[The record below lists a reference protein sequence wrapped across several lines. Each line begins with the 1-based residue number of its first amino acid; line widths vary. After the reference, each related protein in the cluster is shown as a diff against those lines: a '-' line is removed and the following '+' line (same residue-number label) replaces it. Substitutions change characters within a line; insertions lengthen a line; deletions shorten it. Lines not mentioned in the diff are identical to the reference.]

1 MKVGILGYPQVGKT
15 TLFSMLTKL
24 DKSAGAPSPAAEMAV
39 GVAKVND
46 PRLTIL
52 TGMFNPKKTVPAT
65 LDLVDLGVFGK
76 KEALR
81 NVDVLIHVVRA
92 FYDEA
97 VPHVN
102 GEVDPTRD
110 LAAMELELIISDLA
124 WIEDRLAKIDRE
136 LKKMLKTGLELERNV
151 LTRFHGQLE
160 AERPLREL
168 ELQDDEL
175 KLISGYGFLSLKP
188 MLFVLNVGEDMLAQ
202 SNHGTTMAPLGSY
215 ANKGNTRILF
225 LCVKIEA
232 ELARLSLDDAAMFMT
247 DLGLD
252 ELGLDRLVREAYALL
267 GRISFFTVGPDEV
280 RAWPIRRGTLAK
292 QAAGA
297 IHSDI
302 ERGFIRAEVVHYDEF
317 IRHQSMTACKEKGVF
332 RLEGKEYLVKEGDMI
347 NFRFNV

>member
-15 TLFSMLTKL
+15 TLFAMLTKL
-24 DKSAGAPSPAAEMAV
+24 EKNVGTSSSAAETSV

-52 TGMFNPKKTVPAT
+52 SGMFKPKKTIPAT
-65 LDLVDLGVFGK
+65 LDLVDLGGFGK

-81 NVDVLIHVVRA
+81 NVDVLAHVVRV
-92 FYDEA
+92 FHDEA
-97 VPHVN
+97 VPHAN
-102 GEVDPTRD
+102 GEVDPARD
-110 LAAMELELIISDLA
+110 IASMELELIISDLA

-136 LKKMLKTGLELERNV
+136 MKKTPKSGLEPEKKL
-151 LTRFHGQLE
+151 LTRFRTQLE
-160 AERPLREL
+160 DERPLREL
-168 ELQDDEL
+168 ELQDDDV
-175 KLISGYGFLSLKP
+175 KLILGYGFLSLKP
-188 MLFVLNVGEDMLAQ
+188 MLFVLNVGEDALAQ
-202 SNHGTTMAPLGSY
+202 SDHDKMMAQLDSY
-215 ANKGNTRILF
+215 ADKPNTRILSV
-225 LCVKIEA
+225 CAKIEA
-232 ELARLSLDDAAMFMT
+232 ELAQLSSEDAALFMT

-252 ELGLDRLVREAYALL
+252 EPGLDRLAREAYGLL

-280 RAWPIRRGTLAK
+280 RAWPIRRGTFAK

-302 ERGFIRAEVVHYDEF
+302 ERGFIRAEVVHYDDF
-317 IRHQSMTACKEKGVF
+317 IQHESMAACKEKGVF